1 MKKRI
6 ALHVAAATVLF
17 GTTMFTSC
25 SKDDMAGIDNLTNA
39 NSEVV
44 ISPVKE
50 TQIQA
55 FSKGNLLN
63 ASKVIRYAAYQGDAQ
78 ANINYFKVT
87 DQNMSD
93 DQLSSQRPAYY
104 PYRNN
109 APKTTDRGEQVSTA
123 EYNFVINYIKE
134 HPNDGGQECDL
145 ENYFIQNV
153 GSSFDSYTTTPDQNG
168 STEIV
173 KGGEKMDYLTIGG
186 IHFLDYNAS
195 YGPRALVL
203 GIRADQSP
211 TYKDS
216 YSDNNE
222 NVKEDKYKFYKITYN
237 NETNWYL
244 CFDYTTQKH
253 DGKNGTVGKS
263 HAGDGVYNDWVVK
276 LTPAD
281 GSTITP
287 NPDPTTDPTS
297 VTVRKG
303 EVEVNLAFNAPKT
316 TDDYISSHLSIH
328 VRDTSD
334 VEVFI
339 PINQKYYC
347 TEDDMYIVKNH
358 DKVDETFKYAHK
370 TQTWKIANIDVVLTV
385 AYEPNGIRITTNGI
399 CAAVLQELRK
409 TYHDG
414 ITFEVWNYYN
424 SEIDENGQTKSL
436 DRDFYLDLLKKE
448 GSQPTITFTSDN
460 VYQYTN
466 AFGKDKDDWT
476 SEGTPYTKVNE
487 LAVEVKLKNT
497 PYTEQ
502 NDWEEKIGNNKVEM
516 IFTNDNIYKDLI
528 EKGIQPL
535 PAAAYINA
543 IDEAISK

>member
-1 MKKRI
+1 M
-6 ALHVAAATVLF
+6 
-17 GTTMFTSC
+17 
-25 SKDDMAGIDNLTNA
+25 
-39 NSEVV
+39 
-44 ISPVKE
+44 
-50 TQIQA
+50 
-55 FSKGNLLN
+55 
-63 ASKVIRYAAYQGDAQ
+63 
-78 ANINYFKVT
+78 
-87 DQNMSD
+87 
-93 DQLSSQRPAYY
+93 
-104 PYRNN
+104 
-109 APKTTDRGEQVSTA
+109 
-123 EYNFVINYIKE
+123 
-134 HPNDGGQECDL
+134 
-145 ENYFIQNV
+145 
-153 GSSFDSYTTTPDQNG
+153 
-168 STEIV
+168 
-173 KGGEKMDYLTIGG
+173 
-186 IHFLDYNAS
+186 
-195 YGPRALVL
+195 
-203 GIRADQSP
+203 
-211 TYKDS
+211 
-216 YSDNNE
+216 
-222 NVKEDKYKFYKITYN
+222 
-237 NETNWYL
+237 
-244 CFDYTTQKH
+244 
-253 DGKNGTVGKS
+253 
-263 HAGDGVYNDWVVK
+263 
-276 LTPAD
+276 
-281 GSTITP
+281 
-287 NPDPTTDPTS
+287 
-297 VTVRKG
+297 
-303 EVEVNLAFNAPKT
+303 AFNAPKT

-424 SEIDENGQTKSL
+424 SEIDENGETKSL

-448 GSQPTITFTSDN
+448 GSQPTITFKSGN

-476 SEGTPYTKVNE
+476 SEG
-487 LAVEVKLKNT
+487 T